1 VNKFKYH
8 FLCLCPIW
16 NHRHETTQSA
26 IACFLAQKL
35 PEKTAA
41 TLLLLDDRP
50 DTAQHQTYNYVG
62 DHAAQEKR
70 YIASL
75 FFQQRQ
81 GSLGL
86 KYTEG
91 IKAQTSRLKDPD
103 YYSHIAI
110 WDDDDLFLP
119 GHLASAVAAYE
130 TSPDVTWT
138 YPDEVF
144 STFGNQV
151 QIEQT
156 GGRFWS
162 SMTTSLSYLQAYIG
176 GFELGLASGYDQIT
190 LGKLKTGPGKRGIP
204 SGPTYVYRWGAEAEN
219 HTSGY
224 SKGFHDETWYDETPY
239 SNSRKRAYWP
249 VFDGNA
255 KWVWDEIAT
264 KYPEVW
270 RTRGDWKLVSDP
282 AKNPPEE
289 DLVGHGRWG

>member
-8 FLCLCPIW
+8 FLCLCPVW

-35 PEKTAA
+35 PENTAA
-41 TLLLLDDRP
+41 TLLVLDDRP
-50 DTAQHQTYNYVG
+50 FERSHLGSWGTLPHSNKWISSVFFK
-62 DHAAQEKR
+62 KR
-70 YIASL
+70 QASL
-75 FFQQRQ
+75 
-81 GSLGL
+81 GV
-86 KYTEG
+86 KYTKG
-91 IKAQTSRLKDPD
+91 IEAQTSRLKDPD

-119 GHLASAVAAYE
+119 GHLAAAVAAYE

-138 YPDEVF
+138 FPDEVF

-151 QIEQT
+151 RIEQT

-190 LGKLKTGPGKRGIP
+190 VGKLIAGPGKRGIP

-224 SKGFHDETWYDETPY
+224 SKGFYDETWYEETPY
-239 SNSRKRAYWP
+239 SSSHQRPYRP
-249 VFDGNA
+249 VFDPNA
-255 KWVWDEIAT
+255 TWTWDEIAT

-270 RTRGDWKLVSDP
+270 RTRGDWRLVSDP